1 MGLAI
6 ASLDRADVR
15 QSRHGLFI
23 HDDAG
28 KHDVEIAGGRETAIV
43 QRRAELEELYRA
55 VVHGEPLW
63 HDGRW
68 GMATLEVCLAM
79 MQSARERREI
89 MLAHQVPVP
98 AGYDADMPIPKV

>member
-15 QSRHGLFI
+15 QSRTGHFI
-23 HDDAG
+23 HDDGG
-28 KHDVEIAGGRETAIV
+28 KRDVPLPGGAETAIA
-43 QRRAELEELYRA
+43 QRRAELEELYAA
-55 VVHGEPLW
+55 VVDGKPLW

-68 GMATLEVCLAM
+68 GMATLEACLAM

-89 MLAHQVPVP
+89 MLRHQVPVP
-98 AGYDADMPIPKV
+98 AEYDADMPAPGA